1 LTALPN
7 YLPSWSKLLLSIA
20 NFGTCIFA
28 YTHIHNFW
36 RGKAKVPFLNDF
48 NDAITLTNEISTYLA
63 CLAGSW
69 AVSALALFG
78 GVLKA
83 LGDGASAHD
92 EL

>member
-1 LTALPN
+1 LTTLPN
-7 YLPSWSKLLLSIA
+7 YLPPWFKLLLSIV

-28 YTHIHNFW
+28 YAHIHDFW
-36 RGKAKVPFLNDF
+36 RDKARVPFLNDF

-69 AVSALALFG
+69 AVSALVLFG
-78 GVLKA
+78 CVLGA
-83 LGDGASAHD
+83 LGDGASAHS

>member
-1 LTALPN
+1 
-7 YLPSWSKLLLSIA
+7 
-20 NFGTCIFA
+20 
-28 YTHIHNFW
+28 
-36 RGKAKVPFLNDF
+36 VPFLNDF

-78 GVLKA
+78 GVLGA
-83 LGDGASAHD
+83 LGDGASAHS

>member
-7 YLPSWSKLLLSIA
+7 YLPPWSKLLLSIA

-28 YTHIHNFW
+28 YTHIHDFW
-36 RGKAKVPFLNDF
+36 RDKAKVPFLNDF

-63 CLAGSW
+63 YLAGSW

-78 GVLKA
+78 GVLGA
-83 LGDGASAHD
+83 LGDGASAHG